1 MQDFTQSLPFLIF
14 FIVGTLLFHMAFG
27 DQMTQNFLILVLLS
41 MIVFNVDKIQALLR
55 KVKFQ

>member
-41 MIVFNVDKIQALLR
+41 MVVFNVDKIQALLR